1 MATDAK
7 VYVKGKAAN
16 IHEAHHHVMPV
27 KTYLQVFG
35 ALLVLTVLTVLVS
48 YADLGPFAL
57 GAAMFV
63 ALIKAGFVI
72 GYFMHLKFDTRFH
85 SFIFFGTL
93 LFVGIF
99 FVLTYFDLNTRS
111 LMNQNWDTHTF
122 ARDQGITEKPPL
134 RPMTPEEKVVFDA
147 KHPHGLDHGGG
158 HGGEHAPAGH

>member
-1 MATDAK
+1 MSSDAK
-7 VYVKGKAAN
+7 VYVKGKLAD

-35 ALLVLTVLTVLVS
+35 ALLFLTIITVLVS

-57 GAAMFV
+57 GAAMIV

-85 SFIFFGTL
+85 SFIFLGTL

-111 LMNQNWDTHTF
+111 MMNQTWDTHVF
-122 ARDQGITEKPPL
+122 ARDAGLTEKPAP
-134 RPMTPEEKVVFDA
+134 RAMTPEEKEAYDKA
-147 KHPHGLDHGGG
+147 HPAHA
-158 HGGEHAPAGH
+158 GEPAHPAEPAH